1 MKIFA
6 SGLLWALFLMLQAQ
20 SNGVGIGT
28 GAPPHPSAM
37 LEIQDTTGGFLYP
50 RLTTAQR
57 NAINNPA
64 TGLTI
69 FNTTS
74 QCFEA
79 YFANGWK
86 ATACACNS
94 FPNPSFTFPG
104 FISVNQAASF
114 SATTGGASYAWTFPS
129 GTPAS
134 SNIQNPQVTWANTG
148 TYTVKLV
155 VTDNQGCADSSS
167 QSVTVTNCPPPG
179 SQTFSYTGS
188 PQSFTVPACVTSIQ
202 VDVRGAQGGNG
213 GNGQYCSN
221 TVLGGNGGR
230 VQATLAVS
238 PGQVLSVIVG
248 QKGGNGQSFCSASCN
263 GGVGGYGGTF
273 AGINGGNTSGSY
285 RAAGGGGGGA
295 SYVVLSG
302 NNVLIAGGG
311 GGGGANNHGNQS
323 TAGGNGGHPIYGG
336 NGGCAANTV
345 ASCTQCSGG
354 GGGPGQGGQGF
365 ASQGTNISTTTGF
378 QTNDGSVV
386 ITW

>member
-37 LEIQDTTGGFLYP
+37 LDIQDTTGGLLYP

-94 FPNPSFTFPG
+94 FPDPSFTFPG
-104 FISVNQAASF
+104 FIPANQAASF
-114 SATTGGASYAWTFPS
+114 SATTGGASYAWTFAS

-188 PQSFTVPACVTSIQ
+188 PQSFTVPACVTSLQ

-238 PGQVLSVIVG
+238 PGQVISVVVG
-248 QKGGNGQSFCSASCN
+248 QKGGNGQSFCGPCT
-263 GGVGGYGGTF
+263 GGTGGYGGSF
-273 AGINGGNTSGSY
+273 NGINGGNTSSGVTAS
-285 RAAGGGGGGA
+285 GGGGGGA
-295 SYVVLSG
+295 SYVALNG

-311 GGGGANNHGNQS
+311 GGGGANNHGNPS
-323 TAGGNGGHPIYGG
+323 SSGGKGGHPSYGG
-336 NGGCAANTV
+336 NGGCAASTV
-345 ASCTQCSGG
+345 ANCSQCGGG

-378 QTNDGSVV
+378 QTNDGSVI

>member
-1 MKIFA
+1 MKMLA
-6 SGLLWALFLMLQAQ
+6 SGLFWALLLMLQAQ

-57 NAINNPA
+57 NGINNPA

-94 FPNPSFTFPG
+94 FPDPSFTFPG

-114 SATTGGASYAWTFPS
+114 SATTGGATYAWTFPS

-134 SNIQNPQVTWANTG
+134 SNLQNPQVTWANTG

-202 VDVRGAQGGNG
+202 LDVRGAQGGNG

-238 PGQVLSVIVG
+238 PGQVIGVVVG
-248 QKGGNGQSFCSASCN
+248 QKGGNGQSFCGPCT
-263 GGVGGYGGTF
+263 GGTGGYGGSF
-273 AGINGGNTSGSY
+273 NGINGGNTSSGVTAS
-285 RAAGGGGGGA
+285 GGGGGGA
-295 SYVVLSG
+295 SYVALNG

-311 GGGGANNHGNQS
+311 GGGGANNHGNS
-323 TAGGNGGHPIYGG
+323 SSSGGKGGHPNYGG

>member
-1 MKIFA
+1 MPGHFPPALRRVPTFKIPK
-6 SGLLWALFLMLQAQ
+6 LL
-20 SNGVGIGT
+20 G
-28 GAPPHPSAM
+28 P
-37 LEIQDTTGGFLYP
+37 
-50 RLTTAQR
+50 
-57 NAINNPA
+57 
-64 TGLTI
+64 
-69 FNTTS
+69 
-74 QCFEA
+74 
-79 YFANGWK
+79 
-86 ATACACNS
+86 
-94 FPNPSFTFPG
+94 
-104 FISVNQAASF
+104 
-114 SATTGGASYAWTFPS
+114 
-129 GTPAS
+129 
-134 SNIQNPQVTWANTG
+134 NTG

-155 VTDNQGCADSSS
+155 VTDNQGCADSST

-188 PQSFTVPACVTSIQ
+188 PQSFTVPACITSIQ

-248 QKGGNGQSFCSASCN
+248 QKGSNGQSFCGPCT
-263 GGVGGYGGTF
+263 GGAGGYGGSF
-273 AGINGGNTSGSY
+273 NGINGGNTSSGVTAS
-285 RAAGGGGGGA
+285 GGGGGGA
-295 SYVVLSG
+295 SYVVVSG

-311 GGGGANNHGNQS
+311 GGGGANNHGNS
-323 TAGGNGGHPIYGG
+323 SSAGGKGGHPNYGG

-378 QTNDGSVV
+378 QTNDGSV
-386 ITW
+386 IISW